1 MIFYTADL
9 HLGHKNV
16 IRLCNRPFSSIEE
29 MDAALIENWN
39 AVVGKEDTVYVL
51 GDFSFRS
58 AGSVKP
64 VLKALN
70 GTKHL
75 VLGNHDKSWMKNVR
89 AEEYF
94 ASVSPLLEI
103 DDGDAHITLCHYPML
118 SWNRV
123 AHGAIHIHGHIHN
136 NTEGASF
143 GILENMSAYNAGVDV
158 NGFKPVTLEQ
168 LIINKAA
175 FYSQVKAR

>member
-16 IRLCNRPFSSIEE
+16 IKLCSRPFTSIEE

-39 AVVGKEDTVYVL
+39 LVVGKDDTVYIL
-51 GDFSFRS
+51 GDLSFRS
-58 AGSVKP
+58 VGSVKP
-64 VLKALN
+64 VLKVLN

-75 VLGNHDKSWMKNVR
+75 IIGNHDKSWMKNVR
-89 AEEYF
+89 LEEFF
-94 ASVSPLLEI
+94 ATVSPLLEI
-103 DDGDAHITLCHYPML
+103 DDGDTHITLCHYPML

-136 NTEGASF
+136 NTNS
-143 GILENMSAYNAGVDV
+143 L
-158 NGFKPVTLEQ
+158 L
-168 LIINKAA
+168 A
-175 FYSQVKAR
+175 FLKT

>member
-1 MIFYTADL
+1 MIYYTADL
-9 HLGHKNV
+9 HLGHKNIIKLV
-16 IRLCNRPFSSIEE
+16 GRPFLTVEE

-39 AVVGKEDTVYVL
+39 AVVGKDDTVYVL

-75 VLGNHDKSWMKNVR
+75 IVGNHDKSWMKNVR

-94 ASVSPLLEI
+94 ASVSALLEI
-103 DDGDAHITLCHYPML
+103 DDGDTHITLCHYPML
-118 SWNRV
+118 SWNKV

-136 NTEGASF
+136 NTEGVSF
-143 GILENMSAYNAGVDV
+143 GILENMSAYNAGIDV

-168 LIINKAA
+168 LKTNKAA